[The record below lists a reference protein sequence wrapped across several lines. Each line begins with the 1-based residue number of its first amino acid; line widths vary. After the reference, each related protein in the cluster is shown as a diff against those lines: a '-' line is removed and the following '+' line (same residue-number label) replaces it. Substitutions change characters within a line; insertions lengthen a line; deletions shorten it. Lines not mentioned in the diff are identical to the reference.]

1 MERTSSIRRKAMAR
15 QHKTEVMIAGEQLRM
30 RLHDGKL
37 IKDRRHHLRTYP
49 NCFVAQELIDWLV
62 NHKEALDR
70 ATAVC
75 LMQHL
80 MDHDIVHHGERGAY
94 TCCLVRHICLN

>member
-1 MERTSSIRRKAMAR
+1 MADLNFTSR
-15 QHKTEVMIAGEQLRM
+15 L

-37 IKDRRHHLRTYP
+37 IKDRRYHLRTYP

-62 NHKEALDR
+62 SHKEAPDR
-70 ATAVC
+70 PTAVC

-80 MDHDIVHHGERGAY
+80 MDNEIVHHGKTEAPKQASARRY
-94 TCCLVRHICLN
+94 

>member
-1 MERTSSIRRKAMAR
+1 MTNVECKADMNLIWR
-15 QHKTEVMIAGEQLRM
+15 L

-37 IKDRRHHLRTYP
+37 IKDRRYHLRTYP

-62 NHKEALDR
+62 SHKEAPDR

-75 LMQHL
+75 LTQHL
-80 MDHDIVHHGERGAY
+80 MDNDIVHHGKTEASGKVILIVPTKR
-94 TCCLVRHICLN
+94 C